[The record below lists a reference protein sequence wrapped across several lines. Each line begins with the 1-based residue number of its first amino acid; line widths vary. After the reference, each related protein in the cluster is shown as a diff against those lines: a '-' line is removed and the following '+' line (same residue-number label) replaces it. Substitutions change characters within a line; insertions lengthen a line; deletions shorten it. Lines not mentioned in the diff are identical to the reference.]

1 MIDEH
6 ELREM
11 LHRRANAVPTIPV
24 DAPKA
29 ARRARRRLLANG
41 AIAMLAAAAI
51 AVATVAGVGAIR
63 SAPVPADRPTPS
75 PAPGVLLANREV
87 LNFRSGDLVAVNPQ
101 TREERVLVKDLLQ
114 QVYSASWSADGRW
127 VAYETGTPEGNRA
140 IWVVGESQEPRQ
152 VATGGN
158 PDVAGT
164 VLNWMWSQTGADL
177 ATILPK
183 TESYGGTCPDC
194 LRGPYYSGAPLSTID
209 PVTGE
214 TTDVGSLPDDVGD
227 LSSPVWSP
235 DGRRFV
241 FGERGGALY
250 SLDVRSGATS
260 LLVRLPGEHLDSV
273 DRIVW
278 SPDGAHIAVMNDLQ
292 PGGGRL
298 YVMNAD
304 GSNVRVL
311 VDDYDPADLA
321 WSPDGT
327 RLAYAGWLEP
337 DLKLRIS
344 IARMDDPA
352 SAEIGSLAV
361 SRCEFVGESVD
372 ECRQHPGWRPDSG
385 LTWSPDGSR
394 IAVRIS
400 GFRSVRVSAIDAD
413 GAADFVRIGDLTYRS
428 WDGGGYSCEEPC

>member
-11 LHRRANAVPTIPV
+11 LHRRANASPTIPV

-41 AIAMLAAAAI
+41 AIVMLAAAAI
-51 AVATVAGVGAIR
+51 AVATVAGVDAIR

-75 PAPGVLLANREV
+75 PAPFNPRPSHDVLSFTDRA
-87 LNFRSGDLVAVNPQ
+87 LVAVNPLTGEQ
-101 TREERVLVKDLLQ
+101 RVLVKDLDRVL
-114 QVYSASWSADGRW
+114 AAEWSADGRW
-127 VAYETGTPEGNRA
+127 VAYETPREVERCQGDSYVDH
-140 IWVVGESQEPRQ
+140 ISLWVVAPSQEPRR
-152 VATGGN
+152 VATGEKSCISG
-158 PDVAGT
+158 DVFGAT
-164 VLNWMWSQTGADL
+164 TAPTWMWSPTGAEL
-177 ATILPK
+177 ATFDGSKL
-183 TESYGGTCPDC
+183 T
-194 LRGPYYSGAPLSTID
+194 TID

-214 TTDVGSLPDDVGD
+214 THTVGTIYDEDGGTPT
-227 LSSPVWSP
+227 WSP
-235 DGRRFV
+235 DRTRFV
-241 FGERGGALY
+241 FGKRGGALY
-250 SLDVRSGATS
+250 SLDAGSGAVS
-260 LLVRLPGEHLDSV
+260 LFVRLPGEHLDSV

-278 SPDGAHIAVMNDLQ
+278 SPDGAHIAIMNDLQ

-311 VDDYDPADLA
+311 VDDYDPAELA

-361 SRCEFVGESVD
+361 SRCEFVIQIVQCS
-372 ECRQHPGWRPDSG
+372 QHRPDSG
-385 LTWSPDGSR
+385 LAWSPDGSR
-394 IAVRIS
+394 IAVRIV
-400 GFRSVRVSAIDAD
+400 GDGSVLVSAIDAD
-413 GAADFVRIGDLTYRS
+413 GRGDFVRIDDPTYRS
-428 WDGGGYSCEEPC
+428 WDGGWYSCEC